1 MAGNTVHNQ
10 VSDNVNHPLDLKA
23 PVTSKTVHN
32 QVSDNVNHPLD
43 LKAPVMTSG
52 R

>member
-23 PVTSKTVHN
+23 PNDDRLYLLGAESCDVGSI
-32 QVSDNVNHPLD
+32 S
-43 LKAPVMTSG
+43 A
-52 R
+52 